1 MEKLKGETNDDFFAI
16 TAATFLYMDIENLG
30 KLIHL
35 QFVHGNI
42 SEWKNLYIY
51 FKIYV
56 IEILNTRIGMALRN

>member
-1 MEKLKGETNDDFFAI
+1 MEKLKGETNDDFFAITAAMEKLKGETNDDFFAI

-42 SEWKNLYIY
+42 SE
-51 FKIYV
+51 
-56 IEILNTRIGMALRN
+56 